1 MKPIIV
7 SVAGPSGAGKSFLA
21 SLLKSEHSFQE
32 IVSTTTRAP
41 REGEKDGVHYHFIDK
56 EEFLKLDSEGGL
68 VEKTYV
74 NGNYYGVS
82 KNEPLRLAKENLPIV
97 LVAEPEGV
105 KQVKKYCDDNNWI
118 GISVFINSPLD
129 VLMERL
135 NNRMQEE
142 IDRVNK
148 DDPLYDEKVKKVTQ
162 SNMSRMK
169 HIKDFELKNWVEP
182 AYSKDTVFDLVFDEF
197 NKSNEHDVISKIKSE
212 IERKQKL
219 DNTKKIEKKNKRNTR
234 KPF

>member
-21 SLLKSEHSFQE
+21 TRLKEDHSFKE
-32 IVSTTTRAP
+32 IVSTTTRSP
-41 REGEKDGVHYHFIDK
+41 REGEKEGVHYHFINK
-56 EEFLKLDSEGGL
+56 EDFLKLDSEGGL

-82 KNEPLRLAKENLPIV
+82 KSEPLRLAKENLPIV

-105 KQVKKYCDDNNWI
+105 KQVKKYCEDNNWI
-118 GISVFINSPLD
+118 GISVFINSPID

-135 NNRMQEE
+135 NHRMKEE
-142 IDRVNK
+142 IEKINK
-148 DDPLYDEKVKKVTQ
+148 EDPLYKEKIEKVTQ
-162 SNMSRMK
+162 SNMGRMK
-169 HIKDFELKNWVEP
+169 HIQDFELKNWVEP

-197 NKSNEHDVISKIKSE
+197 NKTNENEVIEKIKLE
-212 IERKQKL
+212 IEKRQKIE
-219 DNTKKIEKKNKRNTR
+219 NTQKIEKKKKKNTM